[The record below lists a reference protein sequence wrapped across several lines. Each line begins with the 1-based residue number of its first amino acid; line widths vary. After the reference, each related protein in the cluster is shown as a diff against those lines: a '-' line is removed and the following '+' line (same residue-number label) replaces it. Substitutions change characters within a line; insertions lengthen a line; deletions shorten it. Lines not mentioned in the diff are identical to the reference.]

1 MSTISKIFP
10 VKKTLNCKGRLL
22 SLEHPV
28 VMGVL
33 NLTPDSFYDKG
44 RISGEKVV
52 LQHTERMI
60 NEGAA
65 IIDVGGI
72 STRPGAEEITVDE
85 ELKRV
90 IPILEKIAAL
100 FPDTII
106 SIDTYRSRIAKEA
119 VEAGASVIND
129 ISAGQMEEGFIET
142 VARLNVPYILM
153 HIQGTPKNMQENPQY
168 ENVTMDVFRFLKEK
182 IFQLNKAGIK
192 DIIVDPGFGF
202 GKTVTHNFSLLKHL
216 SEFNILGCP
225 VIVSIS
231 RKSMIYKVLK
241 TTPDEA
247 LNGTTVLNTLALLN
261 GCSILRAHDVKEA
274 VQAIELLKQYDAAL

>member
-44 RISGEKVV
+44 RISGEKAV

-192 DIIVDPGFGF
+192 DIITDPGFGF

-225 VIVSIS
+225 VIVSVS